1 MIVTLEDDES
11 TGGDYWLVRLSLED
25 VESTGGGYWLMNDD
39 SYSGGC

>member
-1 MIVTLEDDES
+1 MGGYWLMIVTLE
-11 TGGDYWLVRLSLED
+11 G